1 MLVKDSSCSRS
12 TKGRLCLFL
21 YHLNTWV
28 TPAWCCALWEKGL
41 LLQSMLPRGLY
52 HLAYSCSKSSQWLIC
67 PILHAS
73 MDNRIN
79 KFRHLESL
87 CFWSTG
93 FDRQS
98 QELGN
103 DYNADDNKWEVC
115 VMKEKQKENRI
126 FPEKKG
132 QSKSGEWGRMPKRKV
147 IFKLSIQEGN
157 AWLKTSEGKER
168 KHDRLEWRRGLY
180 W

>member
-1 MLVKDSSCSRS
+1 
-12 TKGRLCLFL
+12 
-21 YHLNTWV
+21 
-28 TPAWCCALWEKGL
+28 
-41 LLQSMLPRGLY
+41 
-52 HLAYSCSKSSQWLIC
+52 
-67 PILHAS
+67 

-98 QELGN
+98 QELEN

-126 FPEKKG
+126 SLRRRDNLNQESEAGCLKEK
-132 QSKSGEWGRMPKRKV
+132 
-147 IFKLSIQEGN
+147 
-157 AWLKTSEGKER
+157 
-168 KHDRLEWRRGLY
+168 
-180 W
+180 